1 MSNVTHNQ
9 TITDSQN
16 NAWVESG
23 AMVYI
28 ALTVASLSAVIM
40 CCVWFFKH
48 RLDKNRYGTVSTD
61 GEHVELNSRDTQS
74 DGEEEIDL
82 TDSGSKT
89 AVPVDE
95 YKDAFTLE
103 DPGSSSESDGND
115 EGDSDER
122 GQVAAV

>member
-1 MSNVTHNQ
+1 MR
-9 TITDSQN
+9 SQD
-16 NAWVESG
+16 E
-23 AMVYI
+23 
-28 ALTVASLSAVIM
+28 
-40 CCVWFFKH
+40 
-48 RLDKNRYGTVSTD
+48 
-61 GEHVELNSRDTQS
+61 
-74 DGEEEIDL
+74 EEEIDL

-89 AVPVDE
+89 ALPVDE